1 MSARHNNFCFNSERS
16 FLGLKGLK
24 RPRGGRIIKRKY
36 TRGEEGERGG
46 GREKRRLI
54 IHELEGRRF

>member
-16 FLGLKGLK
+16 FLGFKGVK
-24 RPRGGRIIKRKY
+24 ETKGGGRIIKRKY

-46 GREKRRLI
+46 GRERRLI